1 MTIQTINLGQYANDG
16 TGDDLRTAFQKVNG
30 NFSYLNNND
39 ATTVTNLG
47 SGTGIFAQKTGPN
60 LQFKSLVGGAGIALS
75 TNGTTITIANTGK
88 VEDDTSPKLGGT
100 LNLNGN
106 NIVGTGDIRC
116 TIWGI
121 DIRTL
126 VSQGT
131 NLDLGTYLQSSVLE
145 LDQGGYAV

>member
-39 ATTVTNLG
+39 ATLVTNLG

-75 TNGTTITIANTGK
+75 HDGTTITIANTSK
-88 VEDDTSPKLGGT
+88 VEDDTMPKLGGD
-100 LNLNGN
+100 LDLNGH
-106 NIVGTGDIRC
+106 NIVGSGDIQC
-116 TIWGI
+116 TVWGI
-121 DIRTL
+121 DIRTI
-126 VSQGT
+126 VSKG
-131 NLDLGTYLQSSVLE
+131 NDLDLGSFVQPSVLD
-145 LDQGGYAV
+145 LDQGAYVV

>member
-1 MTIQTINLGQYANDG
+1 MPIQTINLGQYANDG
-16 TGDDLRTAFQKVNG
+16 TGDDLRTAFTKVNS

-47 SGTGIFAQKTGPN
+47 SGTGIFAQKTGPD

-75 TNGTTITIANTGK
+75 HDGTTITIANTGN
-88 VEDDTSPKLGGT
+88 VEDDTMPKLGGD
-100 LNLNGN
+100 LDLNGN
-106 NIVGTGDIRC
+106 NIVGTGDIQC
-116 TIWGI
+116 TVWGI

-131 NLDLGTYLQSSVLE
+131 NLDLGSYVQPSVLD
-145 LDQGGYAV
+145 LDQGGYVV